1 MATIVTRAGKGSALS
16 YTEADANFTNLNND
30 KLESSAYTAADVLTK
45 VKTVDGTGSGLD
57 ADLLD
62 GQDSSAFAQVSH
74 THLMVDITDL
84 AVQTDKIDEGDSS
97 VEVID
102 AGTGSIIYTVDAVV
116 EMRNDPGS
124 LTFSPAGFRL
134 LADLSNATLTSRM
147 WIQSYTTDGQTSV
160 NAKPNGTATQSQFMA
175 VDNSTPTNSGS
186 FKAGIN
192 GTNAY
197 IVSTREGSGTTL
209 PLWIQTGDTPTT
221 RMWIGPAGKAN
232 YGCVEHDA
240 GNSST
245 SITLDFMADG
255 ANQKMTLT
263 GNVAVTLTA
272 PLAGTTCKLKI
283 LTGAGSFTVTFSTT
297 VYWPGGA
304 AYVATTAASKTDIVT
319 LYYDGSAWWGQY
331 GNNYA

>member
-1 MATIVTRAGKGSALS
+1 MAIIVTRAGKGSALS

-30 KLESSAYTAADVLTK
+30 KLEATAYNAADVLTK
-45 VKTVDGTGSGLD
+45 VKSVDGTGSGLD

-62 GQDSSAFAQVSH
+62 GNEAAAFAAAVH
-74 THLMVDITDL
+74 THVKADITDL
-84 AVQTDKIDEGDSS
+84 TINPEKIEQGNSK
-97 VEVID
+97 VEIVD
-102 AGTGSIIYTVDAVV
+102 AGTGSIIYTVDGVV

-124 LTFSPAGFRL
+124 LTFSPAGFRV
-134 LADLSNATLTSRM
+134 LADLSNATLASRTYFKSLTTNDNTSL
-147 WIQSYTTDGQTSV
+147 GV
-160 NAKPNGTATQSQFMA
+160 VPNGSATQAEFAA
-175 VDNSTPTNSGS
+175 VDDATPTNASSVHFGT
-186 FKAGIN
+186 N

-197 IVSTREGSGTTL
+197 IISTRTGSGTTL
-209 PLWIQTGDTPTT
+209 PLYIQTGDSPAT
-221 RMWIGPAGKAN
+221 RMWIGPTGKVN

-245 SITLDFMADG
+245 SITLNFMANG

-263 GNVAVTLTA
+263 GNVSVTLTA

-283 LTGAGSFTVTFSTT
+283 LTGTGSFTVTFSTT
-297 VYWPGGA
+297 VKWPGGA